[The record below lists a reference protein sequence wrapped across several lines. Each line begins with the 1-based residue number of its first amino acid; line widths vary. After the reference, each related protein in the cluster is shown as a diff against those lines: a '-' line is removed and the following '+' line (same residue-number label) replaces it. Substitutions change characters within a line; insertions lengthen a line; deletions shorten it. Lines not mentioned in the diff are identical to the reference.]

1 MSFSTA
7 LSGLDAASQN
17 LDVIGNNVAN
27 ASTVG
32 FKEGEA
38 LFSDIYA
45 NSMSGS
51 GNNQIGMGTRVTG
64 VEQQFT
70 QGDPTVTNQSLD
82 LAINGN
88 GLFRLNDNGTTVYSR
103 NGQFQLDKNGYIVN
117 ANGDRLTGYGANTT
131 GVINSV
137 SPQDLQIPTG
147 YIAPMAT
154 STIAGQFNLDSRT
167 AAIPST
173 TAFNPADTT
182 TYTNGTSVNV
192 YDSLGNQHS
201 VNLYFVNRGPDP
213 VTGLGTWNVYGT
225 IDGSTPIGTAPGLID
240 TLQFNTAGGLAS
252 GGGPITLPTI
262 SYGNGSSSV
271 SNMTLTLNGTTQY
284 GSTYAVNALQP
295 NGYATGQLSGFTIG
309 TDGIITGTYSNGQS
323 ATLGQVALANFNN
336 PQGLVPTGN
345 NAWVE
350 SATSGAPKVG
360 VPGSSN
366 LGSLQSGAVE
376 SSNVNLTAEL
386 VNMITAQRNYQANAQ
401 TIKTENQL
409 VQTLVNL

>member
-1 MSFSTA
+1 M
-7 LSGLDAASQN
+7 
-17 LDVIGNNVAN
+17 V
-27 ASTVG
+27 
-32 FKEGEA
+32 
-38 LFSDIYA
+38 
-45 NSMSGS
+45 
-51 GNNQIGMGTRVTG
+51 
-64 VEQQFT
+64 
-70 QGDPTVTNQSLD
+70 
-82 LAINGN
+82 
-88 GLFRLNDNGTTVYSR
+88 
-103 NGQFQLDKNGYIVN
+103 
-117 ANGDRLTGYGANTT
+117 
-131 GVINSV
+131 
-137 SPQDLQIPTG
+137 
-147 YIAPMAT
+147 
-154 STIAGQFNLDSRT
+154 
-167 AAIPST
+167 
-173 TAFNPADTT
+173 
-182 TYTNGTSVNV
+182 
-192 YDSLGNQHS
+192 
-201 VNLYFVNRGPDP
+201 
-213 VTGLGTWNVYGT
+213 
-225 IDGSTPIGTAPGLID
+225 
-240 TLQFNTAGGLAS
+240 AS